1 MQNNLHRIQR
11 KGIIFTMNTITEII
25 NNINETI
32 NQNIID
38 DLLTLDFGIEDA
50 TKIVTQFEDFDL
62 FADVENNPVNDF

>member
-1 MQNNLHRIQR
+1 MQEDLHRTKR
-11 KGIIFTMNTITEII
+11 KGIIFTMNTLTTII
-25 NNINETI
+25 NNISETI

-38 DLLTLDFGIEDA
+38 DLLTLDFGNEEA

>member
-1 MQNNLHRIQR
+1 MQKNLHRIQR

-38 DLLTLDFGIEDA
+38 DLLTLDFGFEDA

>member
-1 MQNNLHRIQR
+1 MQKNLHRTKR
-11 KGIIFTMNTITEII
+11 KGIIFTMNTLTTII
-25 NNINETI
+25 NNINQTI

-38 DLLTLDFGIEDA
+38 DLLTLDFGSEEA

>member
-1 MQNNLHRIQR
+1 
-11 KGIIFTMNTITEII
+11 MNTLTTII
-25 NNINETI
+25 NNINQTI

-38 DLLTLDFGIEDA
+38 DLLTLDFGSEEA

>member
-1 MQNNLHRIQR
+1 MQKNLHRTKR
-11 KGIIFTMNTITEII
+11 EGIIFTMNTLTTII
-25 NNINETI
+25 NSINQTI

-38 DLLTLDFGIEDA
+38 DLLTLDFGNEEA

>member
-1 MQNNLHRIQR
+1 MQDNLHRTKR
-11 KGIIFTMNTITEII
+11 KGIIFTMNTLTTII
-25 NNINETI
+25 NNINQTI

-38 DLLTLDFGIEDA
+38 DLLTLDFGNEEA

>member
-1 MQNNLHRIQR
+1 
-11 KGIIFTMNTITEII
+11 MNTITEII

-38 DLLTLDFGIEDA
+38 DLLTLDFGFEDA

>member
-1 MQNNLHRIQR
+1 MQENLHLTKR
-11 KGIIFTMNTITEII
+11 KGIIFTMNTLTTII
-25 NNINETI
+25 NNISETI

-38 DLLTLDFGIEDA
+38 DLLTLDFGNEEA